1 MQRFLERVLS
11 VPFAALPA
19 LRAFLSPKRFA
30 GHSLSRPSGVYTP
43 AHLLDIVFLQNEHTS

>member
-1 MQRFLERVLS
+1 MQRFLEHVLS

-19 LRAFLSPKRFA
+19 LRALLSPKRFP
-30 GHSLSRPSGVYTP
+30 GLSPSRRSGVYTP